1 VATDVKGNITTLPVN
16 LRPAGSTT
24 AMNLNWDSDNKLR
37 SAEIDA
43 NGTADVN
50 FQYDSLGRRV
60 ARSGTGGSVV
70 YVQMDQQTI
79 ADYPVGGAATTPT
92 FRYVYASYIDEPVVR
107 KTAGTGGTLVY
118 FHRNHQYSVTA
129 VTTSAGAIAERYAYT
144 AYGLPTILDASGLPL
159 TPQSSTLSN
168 RYTYTAREWDAT
180 LGLHHFR
187 ARWMSPSA
195 GRFLTRDPIGYV
207 DGLSLYRVYF
217 HSQSAD
223 PLGEYQ
229 VTVQTNAF
237 IPYGLLMI
245 DPWSDVEGDDRDVSF
260 EPLGPESSRAFSR
273 AVVEMEE
280 CIQKDPLVSSSSTIS
295 DSHMRTWNGHEE
307 RRFTARGGFRAKV
320 TAVRTGPCSVQVHMQ
335 MHAWLPFIFVPM
347 APAIDWDLT
356 YDLHFFEIEGHGVR
370 VTGNLSGSHDGFP
383 AYEDFVQG
391 KRVYDHDPRLTGDWI
406 ASLFPPMEYSPNKS
420 FMVVDS
426 NGKASCCGCKEK
438 NPLAP

>member
-1 VATDVKGNITTLPVN
+1 MGTHIAAESQT
-16 LRPAGSTT
+16 RE
-24 AMNLNWDSDNKLR
+24 KLR
-37 SAEIDA
+37 SGGKKVCTVHCGSFTMNCMVASSIPCKLSLCADRAHACAGDSYVSSAINVACPTTQSVLAIASPHELHGDSWPSSST
-43 NGTADVN
+43 GT
-50 FQYDSLGRRV
+50 
-60 ARSGTGGSVV
+60 RSFCCN
-70 YVQMDQQTI
+70 Q
-79 ADYPVGGAATTPT
+79 
-92 FRYVYASYIDEPVVR
+92 
-107 KTAGTGGTLVY
+107 
-118 FHRNHQYSVTA
+118 QYSVTA
-129 VTTSAGAIAERYAYT
+129 VTTSTGSIAERYAYS
-144 AYGLPTILDASGLPL
+144 AYGQPTVLDASASVL
-159 TPQSSTLSN
+159 SSSAINN
-168 RYTYTAREWDAT
+168 RYKYTGREWDAT

-383 AYEDFVQG
+383 AYEGFVQG

>member
-1 VATDVKGNITTLPVN
+1 
-16 LRPAGSTT
+16 
-24 AMNLNWDSDNKLR
+24 
-37 SAEIDA
+37 
-43 NGTADVN
+43 
-50 FQYDSLGRRV
+50 
-60 ARSGTGGSVV
+60 
-70 YVQMDQQTI
+70 MDQQTI

-92 FRYVYASYIDEPVVR
+92 FRYVFASYIDEPVVR

-118 FHRNHQYSVTA
+118 FHRNQQYSVTA
-129 VTTSAGAIAERYAYT
+129 VTTSTGSIAERYAYS
-144 AYGLPTILDASGLPL
+144 AYGQPTVLDASASVL
-159 TPQSSTLSN
+159 SSSAINN
-168 RYTYTAREWDAT
+168 RYKYTGREWDAT

-383 AYEDFVQG
+383 AYEGFVQG

-406 ASLFPPMEYSPNKS
+406 ASLVPPMEYSPNKS